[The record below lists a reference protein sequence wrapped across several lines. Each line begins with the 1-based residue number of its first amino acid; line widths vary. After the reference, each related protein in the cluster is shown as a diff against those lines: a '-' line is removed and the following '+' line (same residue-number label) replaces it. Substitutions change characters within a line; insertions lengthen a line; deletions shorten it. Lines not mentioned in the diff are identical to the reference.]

1 MHTTFQY
8 KEELGEIRSDNYG
21 RILGKG
27 GRNVYDMQNKFG
39 VKIAV
44 SKPENDTTGHIKV
57 TVTSGCDVDRYEAIQ
72 ETIEQITV
80 KVDVHFIFGSLRQE
94 EIRSSGI
101 SFPYVFIQYNEK
113 NQRIRLLWKIER
125 VPNSI

>member
-1 MHTTFQY
+1 M
-8 KEELGEIRSDNYG
+8 
-21 RILGKG
+21 
-27 GRNVYDMQNKFG
+27 
-39 VKIAV
+39 KIAV

-57 TVTSGCDVDRYEAIQ
+57 AVTSGCAVDRYEAIQ